1 MVAASPAPIALGL
14 LFGIGLFGWFTYMLI
29 RNDSHHPVQ
38 WQPLTAHTAP
48 HLSHLRVAAI
58 CVVFTLWS
66 LWATARPVS
75 GWR

>member
-14 LFGIGLFGWFTYMLI
+14 LLAVGLFGWFTYLLV
-29 RNDSHHPVQ
+29 RDDRHHPVH
-38 WQPLTAHTAP
+38 WQPVTAHTTP

-66 LWATARPVS
+66 VWATARPVS